1 MTPPPHREHAGEGA
15 LLHPEVAAGAH
26 GAQGLRL
33 LQQVGKL
40 VSLPS
45 ILTKTGHRV
54 FKIEV
59 KDDAKTRTTFNECFT
74 TLFICVCL
82 FI

>member
-1 MTPPPHREHAGEGA
+1 MIPCDPIPHREHAGEGA
-15 LLHPEVAAGAH
+15 SLHPEVAAGAH

-45 ILTKTGHRV
+45 ILTNWAQGVQYKSER
-54 FKIEV
+54 
-59 KDDAKTRTTFNECFT
+59 
-74 TLFICVCL
+74 
-82 FI
+82 

>member
-1 MTPPPHREHAGEGA
+1 MTLPPHREHAGEGA
-15 LLHPEVAAGAH
+15 PLHPEVAAGAH

-45 ILTKTGHRV
+45 ILTNWAQGVQYKSER
-54 FKIEV
+54 
-59 KDDAKTRTTFNECFT
+59 
-74 TLFICVCL
+74 
-82 FI
+82 